1 MKQTTQELE
10 GPWTVGWRALP
21 QELRAYARRLCA
33 WADALDTRRCSK
45 NEYRHWKAIGSQQ
58 TLREIASHLRAM
70 CAEHP
75 TTYAV
80 QLALKEYLHCLQT
93 SLSDAREEARGH
105 NQGKGIPVTQWKAG
119 GEAQVLSRVCCT
131 LAKLGDAYAPA
142 VTRHVLSAD
151 GKRLVPLLDEE
162 DGEEQS
168 ADGLLHRCSY
178 EKPVDHQPFPA
189 FLRRRVSGGNPH
201 AQAQQVST
209 LSLEHIR
216 SAPNAHREGHTACPL
231 GPFPILPDGLPLY
244 QQNLLLGLEETLARR
259 ARVLVKTELGAMNPE
274 LMLAALDRLL
284 QYTAIR
290 RVLVLAGA
298 APLLPLLRRK
308 FEEATSLEDGKKLNE
323 LYPVQYQLSAQ
334 LSDETR
340 VCISSVRQVQLLT
353 RPLNGERL
361 GEREQAAAP
370 SLLPSDAFE
379 AVIIYGTPALS
390 QVWRDVLCYLK
401 APYLIGFSSAL
412 PDEQLL
418 TLFDGTVIS
427 A

>member
-10 GPWTVGWRALP
+10 GPWTVGWRTLH
-21 QELRAYARRLCA
+21 QELRAYARRLCV
-33 WADALDTRRCSK
+33 WADTLDTRRCSK

-70 CAEHP
+70 CAEYP
-75 TTYAV
+75 TSYAM
-80 QLALKEYLHCLQT
+80 QLALKDYLHCLQT

-105 NQGKGIPVTQWKAG
+105 NQGKGMPVTKWKAR
-119 GEAQVLSRVCCT
+119 GEAQILSRVCCT

-178 EKPVDHQPFPA
+178 EKPVDHQP
-189 FLRRRVSGGNPH
+189 L
-201 AQAQQVST
+201 ST

-231 GPFPILPDGLPLY
+231 GPFPILPDGLSLY
-244 QQNLLLGLEETLARR
+244 QQNLLLSLEETLARR

-361 GEREQAAAP
+361 GGREQVAAP

-390 QVWRDVLCYLK
+390 QVWRDVLSYLK